1 MQTCDALIAGGG
13 PAGSACAW
21 KLRQAGLD
29 VVVVDGATFPRD
41 KVCAGW
47 ITPQVIEDLRIDVAE
62 YRRGR
67 TFQPITGF
75 RTGIIGRRRDLETT
89 YARPVSFG
97 IRRCEFDHYLLQR
110 SGARLRLGTRISSV
124 RQDGGTGWVVNES
137 IKAPVL
143 VGAGGHFCPVAR
155 TLNATL
161 DGAPLVV
168 AQEAEFEIAPEE
180 AASFTTEPET
190 PELYFASD
198 LRGYG
203 WCFRKQG
210 FLNVGFGRLDS
221 RQPARRSLGGGGLP
235 RASAEFVDFLKT
247 TGKIPGSADWRWRGH
262 AYLLSTPPR
271 RRIVDP
277 GVVLVGDAA
286 GLAYPQ
292 SGEGI
297 RPAIESGLMAAA
309 AIVAANGSYTRDR
322 LTPYEDRLWARYTDQ
337 PLMRLIARTIPTALT
352 ASLAAWLFDSPSFA
366 RHVLLDRWFLHA
378 NEPALSA
385 TRVSPAEALRAE

>member
-1 MQTCDALIAGGG
+1 MDACDVLIAGGG

-47 ITPQVIEDLRIDVAE
+47 ITPQVVDDLALDVSE
-62 YRRGR
+62 YRQGR

-75 RTGIIGRRRDLETT
+75 RTGIIGRARDLETT
-89 YARPVSFG
+89 YTRAVSFG

-110 SGARLRLGTRISSV
+110 SGARLCLGTRITSV
-124 RQDGGTGWVVNES
+124 REEDGDWVVNDHLR
-137 IKAPVL
+137 APML

-155 TLNATL
+155 ALNGTL

-168 AQEAEFEIAPEE
+168 AQEAEFAIPPADAPY
-180 AASFTTEPET
+180 FTTAPET
-190 PELYFASD
+190 PELYFSRD
-198 LRGYG
+198 LKGYG
-203 WCFRKQG
+203 WCFRKQDYI
-210 FLNVGFGRLDS
+210 NIGFGRLDS
-221 RQPARRSLGGGGLP
+221 NQLP
-235 RASAEFVDFLKT
+235 RASAEFVDFLKAA
-247 TGKIPGSADWRWRGH
+247 GKIPRDASWRWRGH

-271 RRIVDP
+271 RRIVDR
-277 GVVLVGDAA
+277 GVILAGDAA

-297 RPAIESGLMAAA
+297 RPAVESGLLAAET
-309 AIVAANGSYTRDR
+309 IVAASRRYTRDR
-322 LTPYEDRLWARYTDQ
+322 LEPYEARLRARFGDQ
-337 PLMRLIARTIPTALT
+337 PLILTRLIARTIPSSLT
-352 ASLAAWLFDSPSFA
+352 SSLAARLFDSPAFV

-378 NEPALSA
+378 NEPALA
-385 TRVSPAEALRAE
+385 AG

>member
-1 MQTCDALIAGGG
+1 METCDALIAGGG

-47 ITPQVIEDLRIDVAE
+47 ITPQVIDDLRIDVAD

-75 RTGIIGRRRDLETT
+75 RTGIIGRRRELETT

-110 SGARLRLGTRISSV
+110 SGARLHLGTRISSV
-124 RQDGGTGWVVNES
+124 RQDGGSAWVVNERF
-137 IKAPVL
+137 KAPVL

-168 AQEAEFEIAPEE
+168 AQEAEFEIAPED
-180 AASFTTEPET
+180 AASFTTEPEK

-198 LRGYG
+198 LKGYG

-221 RQPARRSLGGGGLP
+221 GRLP
-235 RASAEFVDFLKT
+235 RATAEFVGFLKT
-247 TGKIPGSADWRWRGH
+247 TGKIPANANWRWRGH

-271 RRIVDP
+271 RRIVDS
-277 GVVLVGDAA
+277 GVVLIGDAA

-309 AIVAANGSYTRDR
+309 AIIAANGAYTRAR
-322 LTPYEDRLWARYTDQ
+322 LAPYEDRLWARYGDQ
-337 PLMRLIARTIPTALT
+337 PLMRLVARTIPPALT
-352 ASLAAWLFDSPSFA
+352 ASLAAWLFDSPSFV

-385 TRVSPAEALRAE
+385 PIAA